1 MRSGSYGDLSLS
13 MLYFGL
19 LPLIYAPTAIFYVAL
34 PIITLVARSSWRD
47 WVVTLSSLALPIAA
61 VCYWSWCAGEEFL
74 KPAQEVYTAFLTQ
87 SEFHF
92 FSIINPATIILL
104 GILIVMILCS
114 ISLIFSDKYSLK
126 VKSRVVM
133 RFNTLMF
140 ALLIGLFFAPS
151 ASATLF
157 ALLAVPTAILVP
169 LMFVRMGVGF
179 TETLYRLMLLAAAAN
194 TLFMCW

>member
-47 WVVTLSSLALPIAA
+47 WVVTLSSLTLPIAA

-74 KPAQEVYTAFLTQ
+74 KPAQEVYAAFLTQ

-104 GILIVMILCS
+104 GVLIVMILCS

-133 RFNTLMF
+133 RFNALMF

-194 TLFMCW
+194 TLLMCW